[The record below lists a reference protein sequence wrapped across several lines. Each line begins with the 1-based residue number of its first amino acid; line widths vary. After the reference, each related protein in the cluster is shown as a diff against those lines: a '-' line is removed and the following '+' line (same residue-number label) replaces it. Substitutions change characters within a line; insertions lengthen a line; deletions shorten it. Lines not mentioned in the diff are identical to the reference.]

1 MGELWTSSL
10 IWASDTVSDT
20 IRYKDIMIEEFMTRR
35 VYVAFW
41 VPNFLLQH
49 GLGAGKRGY
58 KLWLMFL
65 GSHPSRQAWMQSLS
79 LSLSYTNSYMH
90 TALFLN
96 RKRRFFNSRVFLK
109 SLPSFFPGKR
119 WNHLFILDQLQAL
132 ESTGGR
138 ESLNTN
144 KYTLGEAGMEETVI
158 DWPCK
163 ICCWIDSNF
172 WKRQTFILCG
182 LNSRDNKRTYE
193 VGLLTLFPWA
203 PYKSTHT

>member
-1 MGELWTSSL
+1 
-10 IWASDTVSDT
+10 
-20 IRYKDIMIEEFMTRR
+20 MIEEFMTRR

-49 GLGAGKRGY
+49 DLGAGKRGY

-65 GSHPSRQAWMQSLS
+65 GSHPGRQAWMQSLS
-79 LSLSYTNSYMH
+79 LSQIQTVICTQLYFWIEKGD
-90 TALFLN
+90 FLIVE
-96 RKRRFFNSRVFLK
+96 FFLK